1 MCILREQ
8 YNKIIVTR
16 WFDEYWGENYNEGV
30 VAELASPTIRMVP
43 SLHLADR
50 EGSDREGRRTTRFLR
65 SLRPSSSNGLEEAA
79 ERHVPGP
86 AVRTER
92 NDRAGDLFHCQ
103 IPQYSDTR

>member
-43 SLHLADR
+43 SLHRTRAGHLGHEALHVR
-50 EGSDREGRRTTRFLR
+50 VPGRIPR
-65 SLRPSSSNGLEEAA
+65 SLLPS
-79 ERHVPGP
+79 R
-86 AVRTER
+86 R
-92 NDRAGDLFHCQ
+92 
-103 IPQYSDTR
+103 

>member
-43 SLHLADR
+43 SLQRSHLQSTAM
-50 EGSDREGRRTTRFLR
+50 G
-65 SLRPSSSNGLEEAA
+65 SLRTRGVAHASDWSRS
-79 ERHVPGP
+79 
-86 AVRTER
+86 RT
-92 NDRAGDLFHCQ
+92 A
-103 IPQYSDTR
+103 